1 LETEWLE
8 APLEGNQGDPSV
20 LVDAMGKPSTHLTGG
35 SQSVRSSEEAG
46 NDRGAKGRRKVA
58 LWGSIR
64 NFYGPAQMNHDGSQL
79 TYVAP
84 ANDRARS
91 SVKAGQ
97 DFNARK

>member
-1 LETEWLE
+1 MNASLTEFGTGFWHRTVFWRTGSGLAILAVLFVGLRLLWIHIQRPAHLEEN
-8 APLEGNQGDPSV
+8 A
-20 LVDAMGKPSTHLTGG
+20 
-35 SQSVRSSEEAG
+35 
-46 NDRGAKGRRKVA
+46 A

-84 ANDRARS
+84 ANDRVRS